1 VRLVPLL
8 LVAALLLSGCYGSD
22 SEEFSR
28 AWEADRQDRVRGM
41 RAATAG
47 TARGRDVA
55 GDELRGLVQGK
66 THESVYQQA
75 PGGERKRY
83 VERSYFAPDGR
94 FVYLNSLWARDPAGR
109 VGSRW
114 SVDGPRLCVLN
125 LDMSEREQCY
135 TIAVRPDGRVQYFID
150 DPGSDTNGLLTKVPD
165 AVYDGPLPP
174 P

>member
-1 VRLVPLL
+1 MPLVPRL
-8 LVAALLLSGCYGSD
+8 LVAALLLTGCHGSD
-22 SEEFSR
+22 SEEFRR
-28 AWEADRQDRVRGM
+28 AWEADRQDRIRGM

-47 TARGRDVA
+47 TARGHDMA
-55 GDELRGLVQGK
+55 GDELRGLVLGK

-114 SVDGPRLCVLN
+114 SVDGRGYA
-125 LDMSEREQCY
+125 S
-135 TIAVRPDGRVQYFID
+135 
-150 DPGSDTNGLLTKVPD
+150 
-165 AVYDGPLPP
+165 
-174 P
+174 